1 MRRFD
6 HDHVIIMIVIEFVIF
21 CRIAP
26 SIGYDCARSGNYVLY
41 TVMIVTVEVVN
52 LGITNKSTSETM

>member
-1 MRRFD
+1 MRKFD
-6 HDHVIIMIVIEFVIF
+6 HDHVIIVIVIEFVIF
-21 CRIAP
+21 CWITP

-52 LGITNKSTSETM
+52 LGVTNESTSATM